1 MTNIKSL
8 LKRLKKETQPAYN
21 VKSLIRNL
29 KDETQRSKRTQ
40 EYTQLEKVREEFRE
54 LFYKIDKQLEKD
66 INQGTYEYVEEREA
80 IHIKITDENNTLK
93 KNFYFPPTDTYL
105 MYTKY
110 TLYKIKHHQYY
121 KELLFYVRNHPNKIT
136 HINIVKTIGGQT
148 LSVYIK

>member
-8 LKRLKKETQPAYN
+8 LKRLKKETQPVYD

-29 KDETQRSKRTQ
+29 RDETQKSKRTQ
-40 EYTQLEKVREEFRE
+40 EYIQIEKTREKFRE
-54 LFYKIDKQLEKD
+54 LFHKIDKQLEKD
-66 INQGTYEYVEEREA
+66 LKQGTYEYIEEMEA
-80 IHIKITDENNTLK
+80 IHIKIENENDILRES
-93 KNFYFPPTDTYL
+93 YCHPPLDAYL

-110 TLYKIKHHQYY
+110 TLYRIKYHQYY